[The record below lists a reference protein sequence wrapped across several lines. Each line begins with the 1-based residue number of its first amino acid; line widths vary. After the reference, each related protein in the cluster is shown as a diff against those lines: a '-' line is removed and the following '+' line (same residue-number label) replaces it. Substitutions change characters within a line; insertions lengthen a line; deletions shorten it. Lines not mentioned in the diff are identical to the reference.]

1 MLIRPAEPEDSVQMS
16 EILMA
21 ILESW
26 DSDRPRSPAHVL
38 SNYIAHPDKIRCSLA
53 QAEDGVLLGFQSLK
67 RAAPGNPYG
76 LPRGWGIIG
85 TYVSKAAGR
94 RGVGKALFAAS
105 LEAARADGIEQIEAA
120 IGADNHVAQK
130 YYAALG
136 FERYNT
142 RPGVV
147 CKRYHIT

>member
-1 MLIRPAEPEDSVQMS
+1 MS
-16 EILMA
+16 GILTA

-38 SNYIAHPDKIRCSLA
+38 SNYIAHPERIRCSVA
-53 QAEDGVLLGFQSLK
+53 QAEDGALLGFQSLK
-67 RAAPGNPYG
+67 RATPGNPYG

-85 TYVSKAAGR
+85 TYVSEAAGR
-94 RGVGKALFAAS
+94 RGVGKALWAAS
-105 LEAARADGIEQIEAA
+105 LQAARTDGIEQIEAA
-120 IGADNHVAQK
+120 IGADNHAAQQ

-136 FERYNT
+136 FERYET

-147 CKRYHIT
+147 CKRYRIT